1 MQTHRLW
8 PSQTSCKRGREDVIL
23 LGKMIIYFFQKMQM
37 GSTDLGNKDLKTVV
51 LFIPFVL
58 S

>member
-8 PSQTSCKRGREDVIL
+8 PSQTCKRGREDVIL
-23 LGKMIIYFFQKMQM
+23 RGKGIIYFFQKMQI
-37 GSTDLGNKDLKTVV
+37 GSTDLGNKDLKTGV
-51 LFIPFVL
+51 LFIPLVL